1 MEESSHGRS
10 GAVEPHDNATPPGSS
25 LFPGIWEAG
34 AVLGSAAVLAHQG
47 GWDEALMVVVP
58 VGLFGGLFW
67 VASRRAA
74 RGQEEASSGGPEDHA

>member
-1 MEESSHGRS
+1 MATAVAFVLLFNVQLTWW
-10 GAVEPHDNATPPGSS
+10 GA
-25 LFPGIWEAG
+25 
-34 AVLGSAAVLAHQG
+34 
-47 GWDEALMVVVP
+47 AL